1 MDVLE
6 VLPDSWYY
14 KKENWVEEIITCT
27 TEIPTTHSRKIV
39 TSMKIS
45 QKLLTAVELKHVPI
59 PKIYQNFDNY

>member
-14 KKENWVEEIITCT
+14 KKENWVEEKITCT
-27 TEIPTTHSRKIV
+27 TEMPTTHSLKII

-45 QKLLTAVELKHVPI
+45 QTLLTAIELKHVPI
-59 PKIYQNFDNY
+59 PKVY